1 MLEIKMREASKR
13 FQYEWI
19 FKNIT
24 LDLAAGS
31 KTAIRGSNGSGKS
44 TLLKCI
50 SGLIPTSEGKIT
62 YFLNGVQIPDAEIY
76 QQLVISA
83 PYLELPEE
91 FTLIELLRFHFKFKR
106 NIGNISFDKMMET
119 MFLKDHQNKQISQFS
134 SGMKQRLKIGLCFF
148 SDSPFIL
155 LDEPTS
161 NLDERGIN
169 WYLEMV
175 NEFGKERTILV
186 CSNDAREYAFCKNHI
201 DVETYKIKQSI

>member
-1 MLEIKMREASKR
+1 MLEIKMQEASKR

-50 SGLIPTSEGKIT
+50 SGLIPTTEGKIT
-62 YFLNGVQIPDAEIY
+62 YFLKGIQIPDAEIY
-76 QQLVISA
+76 RHLVLSA

-91 FTLIELLRFHFKFKR
+91 FTLIELLRFHFKFKK
-106 NIGNISFDKMMET
+106 IIENISFDKMMEN
-119 MFLKDHQNKQISQFS
+119 MFLKEHQNKPISQFS

-148 SDSPFIL
+148 SDAPFVL

-169 WYLEMV
+169 WYLDMV
-175 NEFGKERTILV
+175 KEFGKERTILV
-186 CSNDAREYAFCKNHI
+186 CSNDAKEYTFCQNHI
-201 DVETYKIKQSI
+201 NVEEYKIKQSI

>member
-1 MLEIKMREASKR
+1 MLEIKLREASKR

-24 LDLAAGS
+24 LDLAIGS
-31 KTAIRGSNGSGKS
+31 KTAITGSNGSGKS

-50 SGLIPTSEGKIT
+50 SGLIPTTEGKIT
-62 YFLNGVQIPDAEIY
+62 YFLNGTQIPDAEIY
-76 QQLVISA
+76 QYLVISA

-106 NIGNISFDKMMET
+106 IFGNISFEEMMET
-119 MFLKDHQNKQISQFS
+119 MFLKEHQNKQISQFS
-134 SGMKQRLKIGLCFF
+134 SGMKKRLKIGLCFF
-148 SDSPFIL
+148 SDAPFVL

-169 WYLEMV
+169 WYLDMV
-175 NEFGKERTILV
+175 NNFGKERTILV
-186 CSNDAREYAFCKNHI
+186 CSNDAKEYNFCQNHI
-201 DVETYKIKQSI
+201 NVEDYKIKQSI